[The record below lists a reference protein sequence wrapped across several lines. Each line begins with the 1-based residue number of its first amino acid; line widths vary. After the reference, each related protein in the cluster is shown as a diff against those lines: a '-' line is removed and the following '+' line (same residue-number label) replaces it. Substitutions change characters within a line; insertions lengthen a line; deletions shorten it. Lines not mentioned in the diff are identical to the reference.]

1 MNASCSPEVRR
12 GYLGEVAALKVT
24 GSGDSASIRVDDS
37 HLRTL
42 PQNMHG
48 QLMRAAASPAIS
60 GYSGSITHSHPMDP
74 INLHQIAVLAMR
86 SRGLLPAFTPQ
97 ALQEAEAARQ
107 AGPERNGTIRDLRH
121 LTWFS
126 IDNDDTRDLDQLSV
140 AERLA
145 NATTRLLVAVAD
157 VDAMVR
163 PSGAVDGHASANT
176 TSVYTAAGVFPMLPE
191 VLSTDLT
198 SLHEGQERLAL
209 VVDMLVQA
217 DGTVS
222 ASDLYRATVRSR
234 AKLTYDGV
242 SAWLDGLGPPAPQ
255 LANVPGL
262 DDQLRLHDALAGQ
275 LRQWRQQR
283 GALNL
288 KTVAARPVFQD
299 GRLVDLRP
307 DEKNRARD
315 LIADLMIAANA
326 ATARFLADK
335 GFPSLRRLLQA
346 PRRWD
351 RIVAL
356 AAGYGVQLPA
366 APDALTLDRFLCARR
381 LADPAGFADLSLA
394 VVKMLGSGEYA
405 AAPATAAGAAGLG
418 HFGLAVNDYAHST
431 APNRRFPDL
440 VTQRLL
446 KAALAGNPPPYPA
459 EALSEI
465 ARHCT
470 LQEDNANKVER
481 QVLKAA
487 GAWLLAGRIGETFDA
502 IVTGAA
508 AKGTF
513 VRIGRP
519 LLEGRVVRGFEG
531 LDVGDA
537 MRVRLV
543 AVDASQSFIDFE
555 RA

>member
-1 MNASCSPEVRR
+1 MD
-12 GYLGEVAALKVT
+12 T
-24 GSGDSASIRVDDS
+24 T
-37 HLRTL
+37 HLHRIAVEA
-42 PQNMHG
+42 
-48 QLMRAAASPAIS
+48 MRA
-60 GYSGSITHSHPMDP
+60 
-74 INLHQIAVLAMR
+74 
-86 SRGLLPAFTPQ
+86 RGLLPAFEPR

-107 AGPERNGTIRDLRH
+107 AAPERNDSIRDLRH

-140 AERLA
+140 AEPLA
-145 NATTRLLVAVAD
+145 AGSTRLLVAVAD
-157 VDAMVR
+157 VDAKVA
-163 PSGAVDGHASANT
+163 PGGAVDGHAAVNT

-198 SLHEGQERLAL
+198 SLHEGQERLAV
-209 VVDMLVQA
+209 VVDMQVAA

-222 ASDLYRATVRSR
+222 ESSIYRATVFNR
-234 AKLTYDGV
+234 AKLTYDAV
-242 SAWLDGLGPPAPQ
+242 SAWLDGSGPPPPQ
-255 LANVPGL
+255 IASVPGL
-262 DDQLRLHDALAGQ
+262 EDQVRLHDTLAGQ
-275 LRQWRQQR
+275 LRKWRQTR

-288 KTVAARPVFQD
+288 NTVSARPVFED
-299 GRLVDLRP
+299 GQLVDLRP
-307 DEKNRARD
+307 DEKNRAKD
-315 LIADLMIAANA
+315 LIADLMIATNG
-326 ATARFLADK
+326 ATARFLAGK
-335 GFPSLRRLLQA
+335 GFPSLRRLLRA

-351 RIVAL
+351 RLVAL
-356 AAGYGVQLPA
+356 ASGHGVQLPE
-366 APDALTLDRFLCARR
+366 APDALALDHFLNARR

-405 AAPATAAGAAGLG
+405 AAPATATGTTGTLELG

-446 KAALAGNPPPYPA
+446 KASLAGAAPPYSA
-459 EALSEI
+459 EQLSEI

-470 LQEDNANKVER
+470 LQEDNASKVER

-487 GAWLLAGRIGETFDA
+487 GAWLLQGRIGEVFDA

-513 VRIGRP
+513 VRISSP

-531 LDVGDA
+531 LDVGDTV
-537 MRVRLV
+537 RVKLV
-543 AVDASQSFIDFE
+543 AVDAEKCFIDFE
-555 RA
+555 QA